1 MDKDKART
9 AAVKEENEKK
19 KEYLKSYLRHVRRIH
34 RINEEIRE
42 IRSMRASI
50 SLNNDGMPHGS
61 GQEDLS
67 GYAADL
73 DAMERDLIQERYHR
87 IRTYQDIAA
96 RIKRLSSENE
106 KDVLFYRYIKGL
118 DWWEIAEKMRYSE
131 RWIHKIHGKALAHLA
146 LPKEIKEFIE
156 VQ

>member
-1 MDKDKART
+1 MDRNETRT
-9 AAVKEENEKK
+9 VAVKEENEKK
-19 KEYLKSYLRHVRRIH
+19 KEYLKSYLKHVRRIH

-42 IRSMRASI
+42 IRSMKVSM
-50 SLNNDGMPHGS
+50 SVNNDGMPCGS

-67 GYAADL
+67 GFVAKL
-73 DAMERDLIQERYHR
+73 DSMERDLIHERYNR
-87 IRTYQDIAA
+87 IKTYQDIAA

-131 RWIHKIHGKALAHLA
+131 RQVHRFHGKALAHIR
-146 LPKEIKEFIE
+146 LPEDMKDVIE
-156 VQ
+156 CQ